1 MNMIEN
7 AWSNEP
13 RIISPRPGRT
23 GIAMRSVA
31 AAILLMVG
39 FGCAAAAEK
48 KPLTEL
54 LAACDQVAANPF
66 DNTRPVGLPGVGFA
80 KIVPE
85 TAISACEEAATAA
98 PDDVRMAMQLGRAYM
113 AAKDFDAARV
123 QFIKAYQQG
132 NAQAAANLA
141 YLYEKGQGVPRDD
154 AEAVRLSKIA
164 ADQGNAQGQ
173 NGLGFLL
180 QQGRGG
186 PKDDVEAAR
195 LFKLA
200 ADQGY
205 PPAQNNLGRLYLTGR
220 GGLPKDDREAVRL
233 FKLAADQGSDSG
245 QANLGLAY
253 KDGLGGLSKDER
265 EAVRLFKLSAD
276 QGSALGQ
283 LSLGLAYQG
292 ALGGLPKDERE
303 AARLYKLAADQGS
316 DFAQSLLARV
326 NGGP

>member
-154 AEAVRLSKIA
+154 ARARTVWAFSFNKAVAVPRTMLK
-164 ADQGNAQGQ
+164 
-173 NGLGFLL
+173 
-180 QQGRGG
+180 
-186 PKDDVEAAR
+186 
-195 LFKLA
+195 
-200 ADQGY
+200 
-205 PPAQNNLGRLYLTGR
+205 PP
-220 GGLPKDDREAVRL
+220 VC
-233 FKLAADQGSDSG
+233 S
-245 QANLGLAY
+245 
-253 KDGLGGLSKDER
+253 
-265 EAVRLFKLSAD
+265 
-276 QGSALGQ
+276 
-283 LSLGLAYQG
+283 
-292 ALGGLPKDERE
+292 
-303 AARLYKLAADQGS
+303 
-316 DFAQSLLARV
+316 SLLRIRATPRHKTTSV
-326 NGGP
+326 AFT